1 MTKKIAHDIMK
12 AYDFDA
18 FSDNVFM
25 QYKNK
30 LNDTNYHLEF
40 NVFSEDW
47 LNGSIEFYKKNNF
60 FKKNRNLKT
69 GWATF
74 KNGCTI
80 LKVDSTCYVILNGVL
95 IHQKEI

>member
-1 MTKKIAHDIMK
+1 MTKKIAYDIMK
-12 AYDFDA
+12 AYNFDA

-25 QYKNK
+25 QYENK
-30 LNDTNYHLEF
+30 LRDTNYHIEL

-60 FKKNRNLKT
+60 FQKNNPFAI

-80 LKVDSTCYVILNGVL
+80 LKVDGTRYVILNGVV